1 MNSTFFKLAMV
12 GLSLSFTTILCAG
25 GFQLTEMSAK
35 KLGQANAG
43 AAAYGDDAS
52 TIFFNPAGLAK
63 LEDTQISTN
72 LSAVNIEADFD
83 KTSASDAIGNPLT
96 GGEGGDI
103 GELGI
108 IPATFFASPGDSISW
123 GIGIH
128 APFGLTTNY
137 DDDSIFRYQ
146 ADETAVTII
155 DINPAIAWEVS
166 EQFAVGFG
174 LDVQYMHVELTS
186 SVDFGAVCLGATMD
200 PALCA
205 GFGLFP
211 QQADGT
217 SNVSGDGIAF
227 GWNMGFMWDPTE
239 NLTIGLSHRSSVE
252 HELDG
257 DAEFTNVPALFT
269 GMGLFQNGEIFADF
283 DSPELTMLA
292 AKWVL
297 NDKWTLAAD
306 ISHTKWSNFEELR
319 IRYASPTQPDSAE
332 SFDWEDVQ
340 KTSVGLEYKYSDDLT
355 LRTGYSSDESPINEA
370 ERSVRLPSADRQW
383 LAVGGSYQWSDKTS
397 IDVAYVRLFVD
408 DPITLDRTGL
418 TGDRIVGNYL
428 AQAEIVSFQLNH
440 KF

>member
-1 MNSTFFKLAMV
+1 MKSPIFKLATF

-63 LEDTQISTN
+63 LKDTQISTN

-83 KTSASDAIGNPLT
+83 KTSATDAIGNPLT

-108 IPATFFASPGDSISW
+108 IPATFFASPGDSVSW

-137 DDDSIFRYQ
+137 EDNSIFRYQ
-146 ADETAVTII
+146 ANESSVTII
-155 DINPAIAWEVS
+155 DINPAIAWEIS
-166 EQFAVGFG
+166 EQFALGFG
-174 LDVQYMHVELTS
+174 LDIQYMHVELTS
-186 SVDFGAVCLGATMD
+186 SIDFGAVCIGATMD
-200 PALCA
+200 PALCG
-205 GFGLFP
+205 GFGLLP

-217 SNVSGDGIAF
+217 NKVEGDGFAY
-227 GWNMGFMWDPTE
+227 GWNLGFMWDATE
-239 NLTIGLSHRSSVE
+239 NLSIGLSHRSSVE
-252 HELDG
+252 HELEG
-257 DAEFTNVPALFT
+257 DAEYTNVPGLFT
-269 GMGLFQNGEIFADF
+269 QMGLFQNGRIEAEF

-292 AKWVL
+292 AKWDL

-319 IRYASPTQPDSAE
+319 IKFDSPTQPDSAE
-332 SFDWEDVQ
+332 TFGWHDVQ

-397 IDVAYVRLFVD
+397 IDLAYVRLFVD

-418 TGDRIVGNYL
+418 TRDRIVGNYM